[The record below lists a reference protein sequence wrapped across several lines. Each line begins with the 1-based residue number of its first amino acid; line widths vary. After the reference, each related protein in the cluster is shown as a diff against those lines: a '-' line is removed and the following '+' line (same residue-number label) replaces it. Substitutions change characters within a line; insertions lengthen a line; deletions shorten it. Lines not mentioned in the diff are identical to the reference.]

1 MDKTQ
6 ARKAPSEVTYNLM
19 EQAKELR
26 LEAYG
31 QVQSMFDDDCC
42 HTKLTFEL
50 LNNAILPEFG
60 ISLSEGIFRYAFALK
75 QRMDIYS
82 KLSLTIPSYFLPF
95 LTILVLL

>member
-1 MDKTQ
+1 
-6 ARKAPSEVTYNLM
+6 M

-82 KLSLTIPSYFLPF
+82 KLSLTSRAHQIAYRRRYHMDDAGFE
-95 LTILVLL
+95 